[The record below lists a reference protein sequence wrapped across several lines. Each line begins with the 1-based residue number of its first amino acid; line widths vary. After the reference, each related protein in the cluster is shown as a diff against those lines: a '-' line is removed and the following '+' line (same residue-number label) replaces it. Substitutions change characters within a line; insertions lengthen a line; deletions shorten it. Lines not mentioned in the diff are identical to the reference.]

1 MRSPPS
7 PIRAMT
13 KKSKNPPLSFAAYQ
27 RLHNVIHSLS
37 NNFAHGPERSC
48 VFFSITG
55 AALMHKH
62 YQLDAKVV
70 CGGGA
75 VMLDKKTETALSWFV
90 KRPDGTITTGI
101 DAFHAWI
108 SCDGWLID
116 LTAPNYHEAVAGAT
130 LQNPTNARQSVPS
143 IKVPRMMMQKP
154 ITETERE
161 LDELHKAGDCA
172 FYSDPEVT
180 TKIIDSAFEQVQ
192 LGDMIN
198 IAFNWHRPV
207 PNKMEPA
214 MTIADNYGEIQTVHL
229 IKRELVGK
237 W

>member
-1 MRSPPS
+1 
-7 PIRAMT
+7 MT
-13 KKSKNPPLSFAAYQ
+13 KESKVPPLSFAAYQ

-37 NNFAHGPERSC
+37 NNFSHGPGRSC

-62 YQLDAKVV
+62 YKLDAKVV

-75 VMLDKKTETALSWFV
+75 VMLNDKPEAAVSWFV
-90 KRPDGTITTGI
+90 NSLDGTITTGI
-101 DAFHAWI
+101 EGFHAWI

-116 LTAPNYHEAVAGAT
+116 LTAPNYHEALAGAT
-130 LQNPTNARQSVPS
+130 LQNPTDERQSIPA

-154 ITETERE
+154 VAETERE
-161 LDELHKAGDCA
+161 LDDVRKPGDCA
-172 FYSDPEVT
+172 FFPDPEVT
-180 TKIIDSAFEQVQ
+180 AAVVDDAFDRVQ
-192 LGDMIN
+192 FGDIIN
-198 IAFNWHRPV
+198 IAFDWHRPV
-207 PNKMEPA
+207 PQKMPPSI
-214 MTIADNYGEIQTVHL
+214 TIADNYGEIQTIHV